1 MRQHMGPQE
10 MHEHVLQRAVA
21 ALVRVKRGDSEH
33 SEILERELGQQQQQR
48 QCRMARVWSLT
59 APMPVPEEAEC
70 EHYQRDSTANASQVR
85 THAVR

>member
-1 MRQHMGPQE
+1 MGPQE

-33 SEILERELGQQQQQR
+33 SEILERELGQQQQKR
-48 QCRMARVWSLT
+48 QCRMARVWFLT